1 MLVDRQTGR
10 ALEPLHDDGLDLA
23 FTDISGGGS
32 QTLSVAFPAPRG
44 KTADVL
50 VPHFGLFRDVPV
62 R

>member
-1 MLVDRQTGR
+1 MEI
-10 ALEPLHDDGLDLA
+10 A
-23 FTDISGGGS
+23 SGGS
-32 QTLSVAFPAPRG
+32 QAFSVAFRDLRA